1 MRTSYESHRVL
12 SPLEIRCI
20 TILGILFCLIG
31 STGIILSII
40 ELFQGRQNIY
50 HYNDSQGSLTIEIPL
65 WPSSGKSEK
74 MFLSNC
80 SITIITF

>member
-1 MRTSYESHRVL
+1 ML

-40 ELFQGRQNIY
+40 ELFQGRPNIY
-50 HYNDSQGSLTIEIPL
+50 HYNESQAGLKIKNPL
-65 WPSSGKSEK
+65 WSSSGKDER
-74 MFLSNC
+74 MFFSNY
-80 SITIITF
+80 SITIIIL